1 MLFYQIVEHIVLEC
15 ENKFLCNDHLH
26 LKQLKMP
33 TPFWNPARFPGLASA
48 AAATVT
54 LTNIASTCLG
64 VCNHDTESKYVIGA
78 RQQAAAVWVGP
89 QSLQH

>member
-1 MLFYQIVEHIVLEC
+1 
-15 ENKFLCNDHLH
+15 
-26 LKQLKMP
+26 MP
-33 TPFWNPARFPGLASA
+33 TPFWKPARFPGLASA

-54 LTNIASTCLG
+54 LSNIASTCLG

-89 QSLQH
+89 QSLQHLEAARN